1 MNRTTIAPQQPA
13 VAAAARPW
21 TGLGHGYW
29 CATTGMSS
37 MNIEFVNAA
46 ATKRTARRLGSLPT

>member
-21 TGLGHGYW
+21 IGLGYGFW
-29 CATTGMSS
+29 CVDGLNGVKSHFM
-37 MNIEFVNAA
+37 NAA
-46 ATKRTARRLGSLPT
+46 ATKRTTRRLGTPST

>member
-21 TGLGHGYW
+21 NGLGYGFW
-29 CATTGMSS
+29 CVDGLNGVKSHFM
-37 MNIEFVNAA
+37 NAA
-46 ATKRTARRLGSLPT
+46 AIKRTTRRLGTPST